1 VRRQR
6 PLSFLADRGKLRV
19 VIELVLTVLT
29 IGAVIGVAAWLI
41 GRIGRLIQGPEPPEE
56 AVKEARE
63 WALNLSWEEI
73 SVERLDAK
81 RGFRRHVERLS
92 QSDVPFKDV
101 AQLAQSATAGVA
113 ALGLSAIAK
122 RHDVPEKWADD
133 AIRSL
138 TSCDWWV
145 QPFVYR
151 ALLERATKPVIGPV
165 LAKLSD
171 ETDVDALARF
181 IQQRRERGEAVDVNT
196 FRGVVPPGLVE
207 PIEQFITRY
216 ETYLGDDFRG
226 HFEEWRRTAVDLEF
240 LTHIG
245 RLLERPYNEPPAYVA
260 GRRGELVE
268 VIVDALGVEPRR
280 SVLLVGEHGVG
291 KTALLHAALERLP
304 PQLIPFEATA
314 AEINAGAMYVGEL
327 EGRIRDLATRL
338 QGHPVVWILP
348 GFAEALYAGQHSR
361 SPTGMLDAMLP
372 HIERREMT
380 VVGEID
386 PASYEKL
393 LAERPRVAGAFEVIR
408 VRPLDEQST
417 VAAAR
422 ELLGERASTPTLHEA
437 YELAQQFLPGLA
449 PPGNLLR
456 LVQATAA
463 DVEEEGREEFETSD
477 VLATL
482 AASSGLPLAMLDPNA
497 PLDLEEVRAFFGSRV
512 LAQPEAVEAIVE
524 RIAMIKAALNDPTR
538 PLGVY
543 LFIGPTG
550 TGKTEIAKAL
560 AEFLFGSQRRLVRL
574 DMSEYQTPD
583 SLERLLQDPSVE
595 SHGTVLLAS
604 VRKDP
609 FSVILLDEFE
619 KAAAPIWDLFLQVF
633 DDGRLT
639 DQQGRTADFR
649 RSIIILTSNVGS
661 ALAHRPGVGFKA
673 EHGRFRTELIQ
684 EELKRTFRPEF
695 LNRIDQVVVFRPF
708 ERAQMRAL
716 LAKELAEALGR
727 RGLRTRPW
735 AVELD
740 ESAIEFLIEQGFSP
754 TLGARPLKR
763 AIERYLLAAIARP
776 IVEQDV
782 PEGDQFLLVGTG
794 AEGLDVR
801 FVDPDAPDER
811 ERDADAETPAALDL
825 RSLALREHADD
836 RAARFLLDELA
847 RIRATVEGELRMRK
861 DAALAAMQDPAF
873 WEDEGRY
880 AVLAEAEYLDRL
892 EAAYATAAKL
902 GERLARHATRAR
914 NGSAE
919 LAGLLALRLH
929 VLDAA
934 VAGLDE
940 EPGGDLFLE
949 LRPAGSDDA
958 EASARWVETLAEMY
972 AAWARRRGMRF
983 ERLDQEEHLYAV
995 SGLGAGTLLAW
1006 EAGLHVLEVP
1016 EVGREDGRAERV
1028 HALVH
1033 VAAAPPEPADGRGK
1047 PVVRARAL
1055 LQDAP
1060 RGESVVRR
1068 YRAEPTPLVRDA
1080 VRGYRTGRFDRVLA
1094 GDFDLF

>member
-1 VRRQR
+1 
-6 PLSFLADRGKLRV
+6 
-19 VIELVLTVLT
+19 VIEAILTLLGIAVL
-29 IGAVIGVAAWLI
+29 VAAGLWLL
-41 GRIGRLIQGPEPPEE
+41 GRIGRAVQGTESPEDALEQARQT
-56 AVKEARE
+56 AVKF
-63 WALNLSWEEI
+63 SWDEI
-73 SVERLDAK
+73 SIDRLDSN

-92 QSDVPFKDV
+92 QTDIPFKEV
-101 AQLAQSATAGVA
+101 AQLAQSATAGIA

-122 RHDVPEKWADD
+122 RDDVPERWTDD

-138 TSCDWWV
+138 TTCDWWV

-151 ALLERATKPVIGPV
+151 ALLEQARKPVIGPV
-165 LAKLSD
+165 LGRFGD
-171 ETDVDALARF
+171 ETDTDALARF
-181 IQQRRERGEAVDVNT
+181 IQQRRERGEEVDVET
-196 FRGVVPPGLVE
+196 FRGSVAPRLVE
-207 PIEQFITRY
+207 PIDQFINRY
-216 ETYLGDDFRG
+216 ETYLGDDFRA
-226 HFEEWRRTAVDLEF
+226 HFDDWRRTAVDLEF

-245 RLLERPYNEPPAYVA
+245 RILERPYDDPPAYVA
-260 GRRGELVE
+260 GRRDELVE
-268 VIVDALGVEPRR
+268 VIVDALEQHPRR

-291 KTALLHAALERLP
+291 KTALLRAALERLP

-327 EGRIRDLATRL
+327 EGRIRELATRL
-338 QGHPVVWILP
+338 EGHPVVWILP
-348 GFAEALYAGQHSR
+348 GFSEAFYAGQHSR
-361 SPTGMLDAMLP
+361 SQTGMLDAMLP
-372 HIERREMT
+372 YIERGDMT

-386 PASYEKL
+386 PPSYERL
-393 LAERPRVAGAFEVIR
+393 LAERPRVAGAFEVVR
-408 VRPLDEQST
+408 VRPLDEQTT
-417 VAAAR
+417 VAAA
-422 ELLGERASTPTLHEA
+422 EHMLGTRASQATLQEA

-449 PPGNLLR
+449 APGNLLR
-456 LVQATAA
+456 LVKATAA
-463 DVEEEGREEFETSD
+463 DVEEEGRLEFETSD

-497 PLDLEEVRAFFGSRV
+497 PLELEDVRAFFDSRV
-512 LAQPEAVEAIVE
+512 LAQPEAVATIVE
-524 RIAMIKAALNDPTR
+524 RIAMIKAGLNDPTR

-609 FSVILLDEFE
+609 FAVILLDEFE

-661 ALAHRPGVGFKA
+661 ALAHRPGLGFKA

-695 LNRIDQVVVFRPF
+695 LNRIDQVVIFRPF
-708 ERAQMRAL
+708 ERAEMRAL
-716 LAKELAEALGR
+716 LEKELTEALSR

-754 TLGARPLKR
+754 SLGARPLKR

-776 IVEQDV
+776 IVEQAV
-782 PEGDQFLLVGTG
+782 PEGDQFLLVSAG
-794 AEGLDVR
+794 AGELDVR
-801 FVDPDAPDER
+801 FVDPDAPEPT
-811 ERDADAETPAALDL
+811 RDADAESPAALDL

-836 RAARFLLDELA
+836 RAARFLLAELA
-847 RIRATVEGELRMRK
+847 RIRSTIEGELRARK

-873 WEDEGRY
+873 WEDNARY
-880 AVLAEAEYLDRL
+880 AVMAEAEYLDRL
-892 EAAYATAAKL
+892 EAAFATAAKL
-902 GERLARHATRAR
+902 GERLARHADRAR
-914 NGSAE
+914 NGTGE

-934 VAGLDE
+934 VASIAEQQATDV
-940 EPGGDLFLE
+940 FLHI
-949 LRPAGSDDA
+949 RPAAAADGA
-958 EASARWVETLAEMY
+958 AGARWVEALAEMY
-972 AAWARRRGMRF
+972 GGWAQRRGMRLQ
-983 ERLDQEEHLYAV
+983 RLDPTEHLYAV
-995 SGLGAGTLLAW
+995 SGLGAGRLLAG
-1006 EAGLHVLEVP
+1006 EPGLHVLEVP
-1016 EVGREDGRAERV
+1016 EEGREDGRAERL
-1028 HALVH
+1028 HAIVQ
-1033 VAAAPPEPADGRGK
+1033 VAASPPGPAADRESTAS
-1047 PVVRARAL
+1047 RARAL
-1055 LQDAP
+1055 LGSAP
-1060 RGESVVRR
+1060 GAESVVRR
-1068 YRAEPTPLVRDA
+1068 YRAEPAPLVRDS
-1080 VRGYRTGRFDRVLA
+1080 VRGYRTGRLDRVLA

>member
-1 VRRQR
+1 M
-6 PLSFLADRGKLRV
+6 FEA
-19 VIELVLTVLT
+19 ILT
-29 IGAVIGVAAWLI
+29 LI
-41 GRIGRLIQGPEPPEE
+41 GIVVLVAGGMWVLGRLGRALQGAETPEE
-56 AVKEARE
+56 ALESARQDAVK
-63 WALNLSWEEI
+63 LSWDEI
-73 SVERLDAK
+73 TVDRLDSK
-81 RGFRRHVERLS
+81 RSFRRHVERLS
-92 QSDVPFKDV
+92 QSDIPFKEV
-101 AQLAQSATAGVA
+101 AQLAQSATTGLA
-113 ALGLSAIAK
+113 ALGLSAIA
-122 RHDVPEKWADD
+122 RRDDVPERWTDD

-138 TSCDWWV
+138 KSSDWWV

-151 ALLERATKPVIGPV
+151 ALLEQAKRPVIGPV
-165 LAKLSD
+165 LGQLSE
-171 ETDVDALARF
+171 ETDTDALARF
-181 IQQRRERGEAVDVNT
+181 IQQRRERGENVGADT
-196 FRGVVPPGLVE
+196 FLGSVPPSLVE
-207 PIEQFITRY
+207 PIDQFINRY

-226 HFEEWRRTAVDLEF
+226 VFEDWRRTAVDLEF

-245 RLLERPYNEPPAYVA
+245 RILERPYDDPPAYVA
-260 GRRGELVE
+260 GRRVELVE
-268 VIVDALGVEPRR
+268 VIVEALGQQPRR

-291 KTALLHAALERLP
+291 KTALLRAALERLP

-314 AEINAGAMYVGEL
+314 TEISAGAMYVGEL
-327 EGRIRDLATRL
+327 EGRIRELATRL
-338 QGHPVVWILP
+338 EGHPVVWILP

-361 SPTGMLDAMLP
+361 SPQGMLDAMLP
-372 HIERREMT
+372 HIERGGMT

-386 PASYEKL
+386 PPSYERL
-393 LAERPRVAGAFEVIR
+393 LAERPRVAGAFEVVR

-417 VAAAR
+417 VAAAQQM
-422 ELLGERASTPTLHEA
+422 LGARASRETLDEA

-456 LVQATAA
+456 LVKATAA
-463 DVEEEGREEFETSD
+463 DVEEEGRQEFEASD

-482 AASSGLPLAMLDPNA
+482 AASSGLPLAMLDPQA
-497 PLDLEEVRAFFGSRV
+497 PLDLDEVRAFFESRV
-512 LAQPEAVEAIVE
+512 LAQPEALAAIVE
-524 RIAMIKAALNDPTR
+524 RIAMVKAGLSDPTR
-538 PLGVY
+538 PLGVF

-583 SLERLLQDPSVE
+583 ALDRLLQDPSVE
-595 SHGTVLLAS
+595 SRGSVLLTS

-684 EELKRTFRPEF
+684 DELKRTFRPEF

-716 LAKELAEALGR
+716 LEKELAEALAR

-740 ESAIEFLIEQGFSP
+740 ESAIEFLVEQGFSP
-754 TLGARPLKR
+754 SLGARPLKR
-763 AIERYLLAAIARP
+763 AIERYLLTAIARP
-776 IVEQDV
+776 IVEQAV
-782 PEGDQFLLVGTG
+782 QEGDQFLLVSAGVG
-794 AEGLDVR
+794 ALDVK
-801 FVDPDAPDER
+801 FVDPDAPE
-811 ERDADAETPAALDL
+811 EPSRDADAESPSALDL
-825 RSLALREHADD
+825 RSLALREHADE

-847 RIRATVEGELRMRK
+847 RIRTTVEGNLRRRK

-873 WEDEGRY
+873 WEDDGRY

-892 EAAYATAAKL
+892 EAAFATAAKL
-902 GERLARHATRAR
+902 GERLARHARSAR
-914 NGSAE
+914 NGTGE

-934 VAGLDE
+934 VADLEDDSS
-940 EPGGDLFLE
+940 GDRFLQ
-949 LRPAGSDDA
+949 LRPAGADD
-958 EASARWVETLAEMY
+958 EAAAARWVDSLAEMY
-972 AAWARRRGMRF
+972 RGWARRRGMRL
-983 ERLDQEEHLYAV
+983 ECLDQAEHLYAV
-995 SGLGAGTLLAW
+995 SGLGAGTLLSG
-1006 EAGLHVLEVP
+1006 EPGLHVLEVP
-1016 EVGREDGRAERV
+1016 EEGREDGRAARL
-1028 HALVH
+1028 HAIVQV
-1033 VAAAPPEPADGRGK
+1033 VAAPLGAGDDHES
-1047 PVVRARAL
+1047 PVSRARAL
-1055 LQDAP
+1055 LGGAAP
-1060 RGESVVRR
+1060 ADNVVRR
-1068 YRAEPTPLVRDA
+1068 YRAAPAPLVRDS
-1080 VRGYRTGRFDRVLA
+1080 VRGYRTGRLDRVLA

>member
-1 VRRQR
+1 M
-6 PLSFLADRGKLRV
+6 LEAILTLLAIAV
-19 VIELVLTVLT
+19 LV
-29 IGAVIGVAAWLI
+29 GGGMWLL
-41 GRIGRLIQGPEPPEE
+41 GRIGHAVQGKETPEE
-56 AVKEARE
+56 ALESARQS
-63 WALNLSWEEI
+63 ALKLSWDEI
-73 SVERLDAK
+73 NVDRLDGK
-81 RGFRRHVERLS
+81 RSFRHHVERLS
-92 QSDVPFKDV
+92 QPDIPFKEV
-101 AQLAQSATAGVA
+101 AQLAQSASEGVA

-122 RHDVPEKWADD
+122 RDDLPERWTDD

-138 TSCDWWV
+138 ASCNWWV

-151 ALLERATKPVIGPV
+151 ALVERAQKPVIGPV
-165 LAKLSD
+165 LGKLSD
-171 ETDVDALARF
+171 ETDADALARF
-181 IQQRRERGEAVDVNT
+181 IQQRRERGEEVTAET
-196 FRGVVPPGLVE
+196 FRGSVSPGLVE
-207 PIEQFITRY
+207 SIEQFINRY
-216 ETYLGDDFRG
+216 ETYLGDDFREK
-226 HFEEWRRTAVDLEF
+226 FEDWRRTAVDLEF

-245 RLLERPYNEPPAYVA
+245 RILERPYDDPPAYVE
-260 GRRGELVE
+260 GRRNELVE
-268 VIVDALGVEPRR
+268 VIVDALEREPRR

-291 KTALLHAALERLP
+291 KSALLRAALERLP

-327 EGRIRDLATRL
+327 EGRIRELATRVE
-338 QGHPVVWILP
+338 GHPVVWILP
-348 GFAEALYAGQHSR
+348 GFSEALYAGQHSR
-361 SPTGMLDAMLP
+361 SPQGMLDAMLP
-372 HIERREMT
+372 HIARGGMT

-386 PASYEKL
+386 PPSYERL
-393 LAERPRVAGAFEVIR
+393 IAERPRVAGAFEVVR
-408 VRPLDEQST
+408 VRPLDEQTT
-417 VAAAR
+417 VAAAQHM
-422 ELLGERASTPTLHEA
+422 LGARASRETLHEA

-449 PPGNLLR
+449 APGNLLR
-456 LVQATAA
+456 LVKATAA
-463 DVEEEGREEFETSD
+463 DIEEEGRQEFETSD

-497 PLDLEEVRAFFGSRV
+497 PLDLDDVRTFFDSRV
-512 LAQPEAVEAIVE
+512 LAQPEAVATIVE
-524 RIAMIKAALNDPTR
+524 RIAMIKAGLSDPTR
-538 PLGVY
+538 PLGVF

-583 SLERLLQDPSVE
+583 ALDRLLQDPSVE
-595 SHGTVLLAS
+595 SRGSVLLTS

-684 EELKRTFRPEF
+684 DELKRTFRPEF

-716 LAKELAEALGR
+716 LEKELSEALAR

-754 TLGARPLKR
+754 SLGARPLKR
-763 AIERYLLAAIARP
+763 AIERYLLTAIARP
-776 IVEQDV
+776 IVEQAV
-782 PEGDQFLLVGTG
+782 PEGDQFLLVSAG
-794 AEGLDVR
+794 AGALDVK
-801 FVDPDAPDER
+801 FVDPDASDEPS
-811 ERDADAETPAALDL
+811 RDADAETSAALDL
-825 RSLALREHADD
+825 RSLALREHADE

-847 RIRATVEGELRMRK
+847 RIRTTVEGDLRLRK
-861 DAALAAMQDPAF
+861 EAALAAMQDPAF

-880 AVLAEAEYLDRL
+880 SVLAEAEYLDRL

-902 GERLARHATRAR
+902 GKRLARHSQSAR
-914 NGSAE
+914 NGTGE

-934 VAGLDE
+934 IAE
-940 EPGGDLFLE
+940 RRPGDVFL
-949 LRPAGSDDA
+949 RVRAAGSDDDA
-958 EASARWVETLAEMY
+958 AAARWVDSLAEMY
-972 AAWARRRGMRF
+972 AAWARRRGMRL
-983 ERLDQEEHLYAV
+983 ERLDPTEHLYAI
-995 SGLGAGTLLAW
+995 SGLGAGTLLAG
-1006 EAGLHVLEVP
+1006 ETGLHVLEVP
-1016 EVGREDGRAERV
+1016 EEGREDGRAERL
-1028 HALVH
+1028 HAIVQVAVEPLESADDGEQPATR
-1033 VAAAPPEPADGRGK
+1033 AAARLAEAPAADN
-1047 PVVRARAL
+1047 
-1055 LQDAP
+1055 
-1060 RGESVVRR
+1060 VVRR
-1068 YRAEPTPLVRDA
+1068 YRAEPAPLVRDSA
-1080 VRGYRTGRFDRVLA
+1080 RGYRTGRLDRVLA

>member
-1 VRRQR
+1 MDTV
-6 PLSFLADRGKLRV
+6 F
-19 VIELVLTVLT
+19 TVL
-29 IGAVIGVAAWLI
+29 GLAVLILAVVWI
-41 GRIGRLIQGPEPPEE
+41 GRRIAARARRALSDADPVQLALEE
-56 AVKEARE
+56 ARSEALKLG
-63 WALNLSWEEI
+63 WDEI
-73 SVERLDAK
+73 NVEALDAK
-81 RGFRRHVERLS
+81 RSFRRHVERLS
-92 QSDVPFKDV
+92 RSDVPFKEV
-101 AQLAQSATAGVA
+101 AQLAQSANAGVA
-113 ALGLSAIAK
+113 ALGLSAIA
-122 RHDVPEKWADD
+122 RRDDVPEKWTDD

-138 TSCDWWV
+138 TSSDWWV
-145 QPFVYR
+145 QAFVYR
-151 ALLERATKPVIGPV
+151 ALVERAEKPVIGPV

-171 ETDVDALARF
+171 ETDTDSLARF
-181 IQQRRERGEAVDVNT
+181 IQQRRERGEEVDVDT
-196 FRGVVPPGLVE
+196 FRGTVPPGLVE
-207 PIEQFITRY
+207 PIEQFINRY

-226 HFEEWRRTAVDLEF
+226 HYEEWRRTAVDLEF

-245 RLLERPYNEPPAYVA
+245 RILERPYDDPPAYVA
-260 GRRGELVE
+260 GRRDELVE
-268 VIVDALGVEPRR
+268 VIVDALEQQPRR

-291 KTALLHAALERLP
+291 KTALLRAALERLP
-304 PQLIPFEATA
+304 PQLVPFEATA
-314 AEINAGAMYVGEL
+314 AEVNAGAMYVGEL
-327 EGRIRDLATRL
+327 EGRIRELAARL
-338 QGHPVVWILP
+338 AGHPVVWILP
-348 GFAEALYAGQHSR
+348 GFSEALYAGQHSR

-386 PASYEKL
+386 PPGYEKL
-393 LAERPRVAGAFEVIR
+393 IAERPRVAGAFEVIR

-417 VAAAR
+417 VAAA
-422 ELLGERASTPTLHEA
+422 EQLLGDRAAPETLHEA
-437 YELAQQFLPGLA
+437 FELAQQFLPGLA
-449 PPGNLLR
+449 PPGNLLK
-456 LVQATAA
+456 LAQATAA
-463 DVEEEGREEFETSD
+463 DVEEEGRHEIETSD

-497 PLDLEEVRAFFGSRV
+497 PLDLNEVRAFFESRV
-512 LAQPEAVEAIVE
+512 LAQPEAVSAIVE

-560 AEFLFGSQRRLVRL
+560 AEFLFGAQRRLVRL

-583 SLERLLQDPSVE
+583 ALERLLQDPSVE
-595 SHGTVLLAS
+595 SHGTVLLSS

-661 ALAHRPGVGFKA
+661 ALAHRPGLGFKA
-673 EHGRFRTELIQ
+673 EHGRFRTELIE

-716 LAKELAEALGR
+716 LEKELADALGR

-754 TLGARPLKR
+754 SLGARPLKR
-763 AIERYLLAAIARP
+763 AIERYLLSAIARP
-776 IVEQDV
+776 IVEQAV
-782 PEGDQFLLVGTG
+782 PEGDQFLLVSAG
-794 AEGLDVR
+794 AGGLDVK
-801 FVDPDAPDER
+801 FVDPDAPEEA

-847 RIRATVEGELRMRK
+847 RIRSTVEGELRARK

-873 WEDEGRY
+873 WDDEGRY

-914 NGSAE
+914 NGTGE

-940 EPGGDLFLE
+940 EPSGDVFLRI
-949 LRPAGSDDA
+949 RPAAADDA
-958 EASARWVETLAEMY
+958 EAGARWVGTLAEMY
-972 AAWARRRGMRF
+972 AAWARRRGMRLA
-983 ERLDQEEHLYAV
+983 RLEPSEHLYAV
-995 SGLGAGTLLAW
+995 SGLGAGTLLAR

-1016 EVGREDGRAERV
+1016 EEGREDGRTERV
-1028 HALVH
+1028 HALVQ
-1033 VAAAPPEPADGRGK
+1033 VAASPPGPAEEHEPPA
-1047 PVVRARAL
+1047 VRARTL
-1055 LQDAP
+1055 LRRAP

-1080 VRGYRTGRFDRVLA
+1080 VRGYRTGRFERVLA

>member
-1 VRRQR
+1 M
-6 PLSFLADRGKLRV
+6 D
-19 VIELVLTVLT
+19 TVLA
-29 IGAVIGVAAWLI
+29 ILGLAILILAVAWI
-41 GRIGRLIQGPEPPEE
+41 GRRLAARARRALSDADPVQLALEEARAE
-56 AVKEARE
+56 AVKLGWDEINVEA
-63 WALNLSWEEI
+63 
-73 SVERLDAK
+73 LDAK

-92 QSDVPFKDV
+92 RPDVPFKEV
-101 AQLAQSATAGVA
+101 AQLAQSASAGVA
-113 ALGLSAIAK
+113 ALGLSAIA
-122 RHDVPEKWADD
+122 RRDDVPEKWTDD

-138 TSCDWWV
+138 TSSDWWV
-145 QPFVYR
+145 QAFVYR
-151 ALLERATKPVIGPV
+151 ALVEQAKKPVIGPV
-165 LAKLSD
+165 LAKLSE
-171 ETDVDALARF
+171 ETDTDSLARF
-181 IQQRRERGEAVDVNT
+181 IQQRRERGEEVNVDT
-196 FRGVVPPGLVE
+196 FRGSVPPGLVE
-207 PIEQFITRY
+207 SIELFINRY

-245 RLLERPYNEPPAYVA
+245 RILERPYDDPPAYVT
-260 GRRGELVE
+260 GRRDELVE
-268 VIVDALGVEPRR
+268 VIVDALEQQPRR

-291 KTALLHAALERLP
+291 KTALLRAALERLP
-304 PQLIPFEATA
+304 PQILPFEATA

-327 EGRIRDLATRL
+327 EGRIRELAARL
-338 QGHPVVWILP
+338 AGHPVVWILP
-348 GFAEALYAGQHSR
+348 GFSEALYAGQHSR

-386 PASYEKL
+386 PPSYEKL
-393 LAERPRVAGAFEVIR
+393 LAERPRVAGAFEVVR
-408 VRPLDEQST
+408 VRPLDEHST
-417 VAAAR
+417 VAAA
-422 ELLGERASTPTLHEA
+422 EQLLGARAAPETLREA

-463 DVEEEGREEFETSD
+463 DVEEEGRHEFETSD

-482 AASSGLPLAMLDPNA
+482 ASSSGLPLAMLDPSA
-497 PLDLEEVRAFFGSRV
+497 PLELADVRAFFESRV
-512 LAQPEAVEAIVE
+512 LAQPEAVDAIVE
-524 RIAMIKAALNDPTR
+524 RIAMIKAGLNDPTR

-661 ALAHRPGVGFKA
+661 ALAHRPGLGFKA

-695 LNRIDQVVVFRPF
+695 LNRIDQVVIFRPF
-708 ERAQMRAL
+708 ERAEMRAL
-716 LAKELAEALGR
+716 FEKELADALGR

-740 ESAIEFLIEQGFSP
+740 ESAIDFLIEQGFSP
-754 TLGARPLKR
+754 SLGARPLKR
-763 AIERYLLAAIARP
+763 AIEQHLLAAIARP
-776 IVEQDV
+776 IVEQAV
-782 PEGDQFLLVGTG
+782 PEGDQFLLVSAG
-794 AEGLDVR
+794 AGSLDVK
-801 FVDPDAPDER
+801 FVDPDAPEDA
-811 ERDADAETPAALDL
+811 ERDADAETAAALDL
-825 RSLALREHADD
+825 RSLALREHADE

-847 RIRATVEGELRMRK
+847 RIRSTVEGELRARK
-861 DAALAAMQDPAF
+861 DAALAAMQEPEF
-873 WEDEGRY
+873 WEDDDRY

-892 EAAYATAAKL
+892 EAAFATASKL
-902 GERLARHATRAR
+902 GERLARHAHKTR
-914 NGSAE
+914 NGTGE

-940 EPGGDLFLE
+940 EHVGDVFLE
-949 LRPAGSDDA
+949 IRPAAADDA
-958 EASARWVETLAEMY
+958 EAAARWVDALAEMY
-972 AAWARRRGMRF
+972 AGWARRRGMRF
-983 ERLDQEEHLYAV
+983 ERLDPGEHLYAV
-995 SGLGAGTLLAW
+995 SGLGAGALLAR
-1006 EAGLHVLEVP
+1006 ESGLHLLEVP
-1016 EVGREDGRAERV
+1016 EEGREDGRAERL
-1028 HALVH
+1028 HALVQ
-1033 VAAAPPEPADGRGK
+1033 VAVTPPRPSDERESRP
-1047 PVVRARAL
+1047 VRARAL
-1055 LQDAP
+1055 LQSAT

>member
-1 VRRQR
+1 MDT
-6 PLSFLADRGKLRV
+6 F
-19 VIELVLTVLT
+19 LT
-29 IGAVIGVAAWLI
+29 ILGLAVLIVVVVWVGRRALDRIQGALTSATPADEAIEEARAFALKQGWDEIGVE
-41 GRIGRLIQGPEPPEE
+41 Q
-56 AVKEARE
+56 
-63 WALNLSWEEI
+63 
-73 SVERLDAK
+73 LDAN

-92 QSDVPFKDV
+92 RSDVPFKEV
-101 AQLAQSATAGVA
+101 AKLAQSGNAGIA
-113 ALGLSAIAK
+113 ALGLSAIA
-122 RHDVPEKWADD
+122 RRDDVPEKWTDD

-138 TSCDWWV
+138 TSADWWV

-151 ALLERATKPVIGPV
+151 ALVERATKPVIGPV
-165 LAKLSD
+165 LAKLTEEMD
-171 ETDVDALARF
+171 WDALARF
-181 IQQRRERGEAVDVNT
+181 IQQRREHGEEVDVET
-196 FRGVVPPGLVE
+196 FRGDVPPGLVDT
-207 PIEQFITRY
+207 IDQFSNRF
-216 ETYLGDDFRG
+216 ETYLGDDFRE
-226 HFEEWRRTAVDLEF
+226 HFEQWRRTAVDLEF
-240 LTHIG
+240 LRHIG
-245 RLLERPYNEPPAYVA
+245 RIFERPYDEPPAYVA

-268 VIVDALGVEPRR
+268 VIVDALEEQPRR

-291 KTALLHAALERLP
+291 KSALLRAALERLP
-304 PQLIPFEATA
+304 AQIIPFEATA
-314 AEINAGAMYVGEL
+314 AEINAGAVYVGEL
-327 EGRIRDLATRL
+327 EGRIRDLAARL

-348 GFAEALYAGQHSR
+348 GFSEALYAGQHSR

-372 HIERREMT
+372 HVERRELT

-386 PASYEKL
+386 PAGYEKL
-393 LAERPRVAGAFEVIR
+393 LAERPRIAGAFEVIR

-417 VAAAR
+417 VAAAAQ
-422 ELLGERASTPTLHEA
+422 LLDGRASQATLHEA
-437 YELAQQFLPGLA
+437 FELAQQFLPGLA

-463 DVEEEGREEFETSD
+463 DVEEEGRREFETSD

-497 PLDLEEVRAFFGSRV
+497 PLDLKDVRAFFESRV
-512 LAQPEAVEAIVE
+512 LAQPEAVNAIVE

-560 AEFLFGSQRRLVRL
+560 AEFLFGSERRLVRL

-609 FSVILLDEFE
+609 FAVILLDEFE

-661 ALAHRPGVGFKA
+661 ALAHRPGLGFKA
-673 EHGRFRTELIQ
+673 EHGRFRSELIQ

-716 LAKELAEALGR
+716 LEKELAEALGR

-754 TLGARPLKR
+754 TLGARPLRR
-763 AIERYLLAAIARP
+763 AIEQHLLASIARP
-776 IVEQDV
+776 IVEQAV
-782 PEGDQFLLVGTG
+782 PEGDQFLLVSAGPE
-794 AEGLDVR
+794 ALEVK
-801 FVDPDAPDER
+801 FVDPDAPEER

-825 RSLALREHADD
+825 RSLALREHADEK
-836 RAARFLLDELA
+836 AARFLLDELA
-847 RIRATVEGELRMRK
+847 RIRSTVEGELRARK

-873 WEDEGRY
+873 WEHEGRY

-902 GERLARHATRAR
+902 GERLARHANRAR
-914 NGSAE
+914 NGTGE

-929 VLDAA
+929 VLEAA
-934 VAGLDE
+934 VAGLEE

-949 LRPAGSDDA
+949 LRPAGSEDA
-958 EASARWVETLAEMY
+958 RAWVETLAEMY
-972 AAWARRRGMRF
+972 KAWARRRGMRF
-983 ERLDQEEHLYAV
+983 ERLDPDEHLYAV
-995 SGLGAGTLLAW
+995 SGLGAGVLLAG

-1016 EVGREDGRAERV
+1016 EEGREDGRAERL

-1033 VAAAPPEPADGRGK
+1033 VATAPAARIDEHETPMA
-1047 PVVRARAL
+1047 RARRAL
-1055 LQDAP
+1055 QRAP
-1060 RGESVVRR
+1060 RGETVVRR